1 MLQAHNA
8 VRANAMP
15 VPSPA
20 LPPLTWNTSAQATAT
35 SWANGCT
42 FAHNPNRGMLGENI
56 YASAGAT
63 TNTASVQSWASEAQ
77 DYTLATNTCRAGQV
91 CGHYTQLVW
100 RSTTSVGCARR
111 TCTTNSPFG
120 ASFPTWNLVVCNY
133 APPGN
138 WNGQRPY

>member
-1 MLQAHNA
+1 MLQAHNT

-20 LPPLTWNTSAQATAT
+20 LPPLTWNASAQAVAQA
-35 SWANGCT
+35 WANTCT
-42 FAHNPNRGMLGENI
+42 WAHNGGRGNLGENL
-56 YASAGAT
+56 YGSAGAT
-63 TNTASVQSWASEAQ
+63 TNTASVVSWAAEAQ
-77 DYTLATNTCRAGQV
+77 YYNLATNTCIAGQV

-111 TCTTNSPFG
+111 TCTTGSPFP
-120 ASFPTWNLVVCNY
+120 SFPTWQIVVCNY

-138 WNGQRPY
+138 YSGQRPY